1 MGAMR
6 GKSKINHMQRAEL
19 EYGVAERGPLA
30 FLLAGGDE
38 AKQSTSVNSNTV
50 ICQLEEDQPRK
61 KRHGA
66 IRHGREYAICGMA
79 SKGCAC
85 DTCTHQIV
93 RAI

>member
-61 KRHGA
+61 KKTWSDKTWTG
-66 IRHGREYAICGMA
+66 ICNMWYGKQGM
-79 SKGCAC
+79 C
-85 DTCTHQIV
+85 V
-93 RAI
+93 